1 LTAIV
6 TVRTG
11 TAAQLHSTVEPRSD
25 VTTVML
31 CVPDRR
37 ALVLGSRQHGDL
49 VALDRIDERGIEL
62 VHRRSG
68 GGIVMVDPAD
78 AVWID
83 VIVPRRDVRFGGDIR
98 SDMMHMGEVWRQAL
112 LAVGAD
118 PAVMTLHGPHMTNDA
133 WGDLI
138 CFAGSGPG
146 EVMVDGHK
154 LVGISQRRT
163 NEWLRFQCQMHL
175 VDPTDL
181 ILDLLR
187 ERPQGEPQRPAL
199 VSSVFDRPLSGVDL
213 AEAIADVIG

>member
-1 LTAIV
+1 
-6 TVRTG
+6 
-11 TAAQLHSTVEPRSD
+11 
-25 VTTVML
+25 ML

-37 ALVLGSRQHGDL
+37 ALVLGSRQHDDLIAGDR
-49 VALDRIDERGIEL
+49 LDARGIEL
-62 VHRRSG
+62 AYRRSG
-68 GGIVMVDPAD
+68 GGVVMVDPAD
-78 AVWID
+78 SVWID
-83 VIVPRRDVRFGGDIR
+83 VIVPRSDARFGDDIR
-98 SDMMHMGEVWRQAL
+98 SDMMRIGEAWRQAL

-118 PAVMTLHGPHMTNDA
+118 PAPMSVHGPHMMNDA

-146 EVMVDGHK
+146 EVMVDGEK

-163 NEWLRFQCQMHL
+163 NAWLRFQCQIHL

-187 ERPQGEPQRPAL
+187 ECPQGVPRRPA
-199 VSSVFDRPLSGVDL
+199 VASSVIDGPLSGLDL